1 MSVVTW
7 RKAHRFFGLAV
18 TAVVAALCVNA
29 SAVHASPG
37 SAEDG
42 RKLYL
47 AHCQQCHG
55 LDGKGDGSASAYLMR
70 RPRNFTEGLYKI
82 KTSQTGWLIPRDED
96 IFGVISNGM
105 SSSGMPP
112 YANILTEGER
122 WSLVT
127 YLKSLSDAF
136 GSEGNPPALD
146 YSNPVAYSPD
156 SVQRGE
162 KVYYRL
168 KCVECH
174 GPEGS
179 GPASKNL
186 KDDYGE
192 PIWPRDLTRPSTFIG
207 PYTPEALYSRV
218 TNGIPLTP
226 MPQHATV
233 GGETLSAQDRWDVV
247 NYITWLK
254 DEAETKRRNWTIAFA
269 ATLAVAVFI
278 GRAWITRLI
287 RTMVNIGKPVQRD

>member
-1 MSVVTW
+1 MIS
-7 RKAHRFFGLAV
+7 
-18 TAVVAALCVNA
+18 A
-29 SAVHASPG
+29 SSAYAMPG
-37 SAEDG
+37 SAQDG
-42 RKLYL
+42 KILYL
-47 AHCQQCHG
+47 SHCQQCHG
-55 LDGKGDGSASAYLMR
+55 LTGKGDGSASAYLMR
-70 RPRNFTEGLYKI
+70 RPRNFTEGIYKV
-82 KTSQTGWLIPRDED
+82 KTSPPGWIIPRDED
-96 IFGVISNGM
+96 IFDVITNGM

-112 YANILTEGER
+112 FAKILTDGER
-122 WSLVT
+122 WSLVA

-136 GSEGNPPALD
+136 GALGNPPAPD
-146 YSNPVAYSPD
+146 YSGRVAYSSQ

-162 KVYYRL
+162 RVYLRL

-179 GPASKNL
+179 GPSIKKL

-226 MPQHATV
+226 MPQHARV
-233 GGETLSAQDRWDVV
+233 GDEPVPAQDRWDVV

-254 DEAETKRRNWTIAFA
+254 DEAELKRRNWMIAFIGA
-269 ATLAVAVFI
+269 LALTAFL
-278 GRAWITRLI
+278 GRAWLRRLFGA
-287 RTMVNIGKPVQRD
+287 MGKIANPSKASR

>member
-1 MSVVTW
+1 M
-7 RKAHRFFGLAV
+7 
-18 TAVVAALCVNA
+18 
-29 SAVHASPG
+29 PG
-37 SAEDG
+37 SVEDA

-55 LDGKGDGSASAYLMR
+55 LEGKGDGSASAYLMR
-70 RPRNFTEGLYKI
+70 RPRNFTEGLYKV
-82 KTSQTGWLIPRDED
+82 KTSQPGRLIPRDED
-96 IFGVISNGM
+96 IFGVITNGM

-112 YANILTEGER
+112 YANVLTEGER
-122 WSLVT
+122 WSLVA

-136 GSEGNPPALD
+136 KDEGNPPSLD
-146 YSNPVAYSPD
+146 YSGSVPYSPE

-179 GPASKNL
+179 GPSTKNL

-207 PYTPEALYSRV
+207 PYAPEALYSRV

-226 MPQHATV
+226 MPQHAKT
-233 GGETLSAQDRWDVV
+233 GGEPVPAQDRWDVV

-254 DEAETKRRNWTIAFA
+254 DEAEAKRRNWMIASI
-269 ATLAVAVFI
+269 ATLAVAMFL
-278 GRAWITRLI
+278 GRGWIARLFGAMF
-287 RTMVNIGKPVQRD
+287 RSQ

>member
-1 MSVVTW
+1 M
-7 RKAHRFFGLAV
+7 
-18 TAVVAALCVNA
+18 VAAVMI
-29 SAVHASPG
+29 SG
-37 SAEDG
+37 SAANAMRGSAQEG
-42 RKLYL
+42 KTVYL

-55 LDGKGDGSASAYLMR
+55 LEGKGDGSASAYLMR
-70 RPRNFTEGLYKI
+70 RPRDFTEGIYKV
-82 KTSQTGWLIPRDED
+82 KASPPGWLIPRDED
-96 IFGVISNGM
+96 IFGVITNGM

-112 YANILTEGER
+112 YANILTDGER
-122 WSLVT
+122 WSLVA

-136 GSEGNPPALD
+136 VGEENPPALD
-146 YSNPVAYSPD
+146 YSNPVAYSLE

-174 GPEGS
+174 GPAGS
-179 GPASKNL
+179 GPSTKNL

-226 MPQHATV
+226 MPQHSKIS
-233 GGETLSAQDRWDVV
+233 GEPVPAQDRWDVV

-254 DEAETKRRNWTIAFA
+254 DEAQITRRNWMIALMAILA
-269 ATLAVAVFI
+269 AGAFL
-278 GRAWITRLI
+278 GRGWIARLFGAI
-287 RTMVNIGKPVQRD
+287 K

>member
-1 MSVVTW
+1 M
-7 RKAHRFFGLAV
+7 R
-18 TAVVAALCVNA
+18 
-29 SAVHASPG
+29 G
-37 SAEDG
+37 SAQDG
-42 RKLYL
+42 KIIYL

-55 LDGKGDGSASAYLMR
+55 LEGKGDGSASAYLMR
-70 RPRNFTEGLYKI
+70 RPRNFTDGLYKI
-82 KTSQTGWLIPRDED
+82 KTSQPGWHIPRDED
-96 IFGVISNGM
+96 IFGVITNGM

-112 YANILTEGER
+112 YANILTEEER
-122 WSLVT
+122 WSLVA

-136 GSEGNPPALD
+136 DGQENPPSLD
-146 YSNPVAYSPD
+146 YSGRVPYSPQ
-156 SVQRGE
+156 SVERGE

-179 GPASKNL
+179 GPSIKKL

-226 MPQHATV
+226 MPQHTQAGAEPV
-233 GGETLSAQDRWDVV
+233 PAQDRWDVV

-254 DEAETKRRNWTIAFA
+254 DEAEVKRRNWMVAFI
-269 ATLAVAVFI
+269 ATLGLAAFL
-278 GRAWITRLI
+278 GRAWITRLFGA
-287 RTMVNIGKPVQRD
+287 MGNSGKPITIDRGK